1 MRGGRASVLLVDM
14 KFAAVLFLA
23 LGGVVSAQ
31 DFVAP
36 SGQRR
41 EIVPQMTEPQP
52 SIEGIVRSVFVD
64 KKPWQLVNPLA
75 PKQYGTGEKFVSR
88 DFGPA
93 TPFHSTT
100 VTVVG
105 VEW

>member
-1 MRGGRASVLLVDM
+1 M
-14 KFAAVLFLA
+14 KWAAILFLA
-23 LGGVVSAQ
+23 LGGAVFAQ

-36 SGQRR
+36 SAPRR
-41 EIVPQMTEPQP
+41 EIVPQIEEPKP

-75 PKQYGTGEKFVSR
+75 PKEYGTGEKFVSR